1 MQSDTDD
8 GIPSIKCELGNLVT
22 VKYNNTT
29 IFLGYIFDRQRL
41 STSNIINLT
50 CYDRGIYLKRNQG
63 TYKFR
68 NETPEAIT
76 KRICKDF
83 GISIGEVTSTG
94 IKISRNFIGVNIY
107 NIIQTAYTLASEK
120 NSKKYITYFA
130 GDKLMIREK
139 KLNKS
144 TLVIESGSDLMSTST
159 SESISNMINQVAIY
173 NENDKLVKIQKD
185 QSLINS
191 YGLMQSYI
199 KQGKKED
206 ATGKA
211 KKLIEDNGVEQKI
224 TIENLGNIGNITG
237 NTVVVKESVTGVYGL
252 FLIDNDIHT
261 WKNGL
266 YYNKLVINFKN
277 IMDEQTAGTL
287 VDASTSDSSTN
298 WEYLFKPGGGE

>member
-1 MQSDTDD
+1 MQSDTDND
-8 GIPSIKCELGNLVT
+8 IPSIKCELGNLVT
-22 VKYNNTT
+22 AKHNNTT
-29 IFLGYIFDRQRL
+29 IFQGYIFDRQRV
-41 STSNIINLT
+41 STSSIINLT
-50 CYDRGIYLKRNQG
+50 CYDKGIYLKRNQG
-63 TYKFR
+63 TYKCK
-68 NETPEAIT
+68 NETPEAFVT
-76 KRICKDF
+76 RICKDF
-83 GISIGEVTSTG
+83 GISIGEITSTG
-94 IKISRNFIGVNIY
+94 IKISRNFIGVNLY

-120 NSKKYITYFA
+120 NGKKYITYFA
-130 GDKLMIREK
+130 GDKLMIKEK

-144 TLVIESGSDLMSTST
+144 TLLIKSGLNLMSTST
-159 SESISNMINQVAIY
+159 SESISNMINQVEIY
-173 NENDKLVKIQKD
+173 NENDKLIKIQKD

-191 YGLMQSYI
+191 YGLMQSYL

-224 TIENLGNIGNITG
+224 TIENLGNIGHITG

-261 WKNGL
+261 WKNGQ

-287 VDASTSDSSTN
+287 INTTNSDSSTN